1 MTQVLL
7 EKQEESRI
15 HNPTYHLKAS
25 EEQTKPKVSKRKEVI
40 KIREERKK
48 TVIKAKVTRIV
59 ETVISQINYLI
70 FILLKNK
77 VE

>member
-15 HNPTYHLKAS
+15 HNPTYHPKAL

-40 KIREERKK
+40 KIREEIKK
-48 TVIKAKVTRIV
+48 TVIKAID
-59 ETVISQINYLI
+59 QINKTVV
-70 FILLKNK
+70 LKR
-77 VE
+77 